1 MLSKRV
7 VIFKNDATGDLIHSL
22 PAIYN
27 IINDNDVSEVI
38 IYLSTISKKFQFL
51 VDQPKVKIKL
61 LNYNLNI
68 YEFKSIQFY
77 VKIKLTNYW
86 IQFHMENESSSD
98 SLTMQIMKRF
108 EEL

>member
-27 IINDNDVSEVI
+27 IINDNDVSEII

-68 YEFKSIQFY
+68 YEKFKLIYFF
-77 VKIKLTNYW
+77 VCRTNR
-86 IQFHMENESSSD
+86 S
-98 SLTMQIMKRF
+98 
-108 EEL
+108 